1 MSDNESDD
9 LDINEGVNDSMKNIH
24 TMVEQI
30 AHNAKHLYSRAISL
44 DQQIQN
50 PVAADV
56 WAQTFKLH
64 ERARSWAKKNMVAS
78 KCSLWEINKT
88 LTDSA
93 KKDGRITIDGQ
104 VTLTKAEGEILDLS
118 HETPVSI
125 WKVLGRLPRFFI

>member
-9 LDINEGVNDSMKNIH
+9 DGTVNDSMKNIH

-30 AHNAKHLYSRAISL
+30 AHNAKHLYSKAISL
-44 DQQIQN
+44 DQHIQN

-64 ERARSWAKKNMVAS
+64 ERARPWAKKNMVAS

-93 KKDGRITIDGQ
+93 SKGGRITIDGQ
-104 VTLTKAEGEILDLS
+104 VSLTQIEGEILDLPYD
-118 HETPVSI
+118 TPISI
-125 WKVLGRLPRFFI
+125 WKVLGRLPRFFV

>member
-30 AHNAKHLYSRAISL
+30 AHNAKHLYSKAISL

-78 KCSLWEINKT
+78 KCSLWEVNKT
-88 LTDSA
+88 LTDLA
-93 KKDGRITIDGQ
+93 KKEGRTTIDGQ
-104 VTLTKAEGEILDLS
+104 VTLTRAEGEILDLS
-118 HETPVSI
+118 HETPISI
-125 WKVLGRLPRFFI
+125 WKVLGRLPRFFV